1 MSIFIVSQAVKD
13 EYKYFNWVMH
23 ARCNSKGKWATTLV
37 KQICGHIVLRYSEIH
52 TDQMSG
58 CYLEPCTYSSC
69 VYILVKLQCV
79 LEWPTAVT
87 MAPFPV
93 FQRRHRGFACDGLW
107 RQTWSDF
114 WHQGT
119 SWTDT
124 KYMYMYNMRWMQ
136 VHSKPVAG
144 ELNFHYPLAWKK
156 WAHELCSS
164 TLPYTSCYL
173 LIWLTSLDTV
183 YSATLP

>member
-13 EYKYFNWVMH
+13 EYKYFQLGH
-23 ARCNSKGKWATTLV
+23 AGKVQFKGYMGYNISKRNMSLDT
-37 KQICGHIVLRYSEIH
+37 LRY
-52 TDQMSG
+52 TLTRCLG
-58 CYLEPCTYSSC
+58 CYLEPCMYSSC

-79 LEWPTAVT
+79 LEWPTTVT

-93 FQRRHRGFACDGLW
+93 FQRRHRGLAWDGLW

-124 KYMYMYNMRWMQ
+124 KYMYMYNMTWMQ
-136 VHSKPVAG
+136 VHSKPAAG
-144 ELNFHYPLAWKK
+144 ELNFHYPLGMR
-156 WAHELCSS
+156 EVS
-164 TLPYTSCYL
+164 TR
-173 LIWLTSLDTV
+173 TV
-183 YSATLP
+183 